1 MSDIQIDQSPDKDF
15 EKIIQE
21 SKIKIAE
28 ESQNAQTKKRRGRP
42 PKNSNTQS
50 QSNARPN
57 QSSDQS
63 SSGITSSS
71 APNSNTGG
79 TVQPTPDITNYL
91 VEPIIALSSIPA
103 KNTGCD
109 GLIFSRDEATVCAQS
124 LNQLLLA
131 FAPTLNQMSPK
142 TAAILGV
149 CTTFGSIGFTKY
161 AIYSDWYEK
170 NKKPEKPVEV
180 QSTNAVD
187 QQNFGITAEDF
198 FRR

>member
-42 PKNSNTQS
+42 RKGDNQQS
-50 QSNARPN
+50 QSPSRP
-57 QSSDQS
+57 DQS
-63 SSGITSSS
+63 SSQSSS
-71 APNSNTGG
+71 GVTIS
-79 TVQPTPDITNYL
+79 TPDITNYL

-109 GLIFSRDEATVCAQS
+109 ELIFSKDEATACAQS
-124 LNQLLLA
+124 LNQLLQA
-131 FAPTLNQMSPK
+131 FAPSLNQMSPK